1 MSTTPTGR
9 YASRM
14 PARRTSKRA
23 KRRPEFEIR
32 MAPWLRALGRKDDS
46 LFWAVFDCLRSLDDV
61 TDRDMAR
68 KRFAKAF
75 EEATRLIDQVEA
87 GTARGERV
95 ADRLDVLSL
104 RLDCNKAP
112 EILETCPTC
121 GTRVVPEQIKR
132 PAARTG

>member
-1 MSTTPTGR
+1 
-9 YASRM
+9 
-14 PARRTSKRA
+14 
-23 KRRPEFEIR
+23 
-32 MAPWLRALGRKDDS
+32 
-46 LFWAVFDCLRSLDDV
+46 
-61 TDRDMAR
+61 MAR

-121 GTRVVPEQIKR
+121 GTRVAPEQIKR
-132 PAARTG
+132 PAARPG